1 MLTHKRLILTVIS
14 IDTLLLSVGVQLF
27 ILLIYKWLSASIYLV
42 EDLAY
47 GRRRTR
53 RGGDGA
59 SGNGAAS
66 DAAGGDAAGSYTTG
80 GNATAGEAAGGDVAD
95 SNVAGGDGKG

>member
-1 MLTHKRLILTVIS
+1 M
-14 IDTLLLSVGVQLF
+14 F
-27 ILLIYKWLSASIYLV
+27 ILLIYKWLSPSVYLV

-66 DAAGGDAAGSYTTG
+66 DAASGYTIG